1 MAARKRVAIV
11 GAGLAGLAAIKSCLE
26 EGLEP
31 VCFEQYDKF
40 GGVWYYTEEYREGQG
55 ARAFEYLTTNVS
67 REMFGFSDFPYP
79 PYLPPFMTRTMVY
92 DYILSY
98 CETFGLGKYIHLNTR
113 VNNIKKSRDY
123 NVTGRW
129 EVETMDSEKKTQRDI
144 FDFVMIC
151 SGFYKKPR
159 TPDIKGL
166 DTFKGSTEHSMRF
179 KDALQYKD
187 KSVLIVGNSHSS
199 GDTAAACSA
208 YARQVYY
215 CVGDGMYMLPLCV
228 KNGQPW
234 DLAIFKRSNYWN
246 PDTIF
251 ELEKALS
258 NERLDHRRAG
268 LAPSTP
274 PSRTRIMLSDRV
286 QYIIMS
292 GRIKVV
298 NRLVRLGPHEAEF
311 DDGTVIKN
319 LDAVLFATG
328 YDFFI
333 DFIDEPLQGA
343 DGKLSLYKMMFPLHQ
358 QHTLSVIGCVD
369 SDGPIPPLA
378 ELQGRLAARV
388 YAGNHR
394 LPSLKVMADV
404 VEEMNSSL
412 FERFG
417 RYKYLIPNLVF
428 RDAVA
433 EELGVTPSLWDL
445 IKAGPRLAY
454 LYYYGPALP
463 YHYRLWGPHTWSGAK
478 KAINYAVE
486 HGHYAK
492 QMRNVQPPDVAGAN
506 YFFRIIIVST
516 VVVLLALAYQ
526 RGTFFG

>member
-31 VCFEQYDKF
+31 VCFEQYDNC

-55 ARAFEYLTTNVS
+55 ARAFDCLTTNIS

-79 PYLPPFMTRTMVY
+79 PNLPPFLPRTMVY

-151 SGFYKKPR
+151 TGFYKKPR
-159 TPDIKGL
+159 IPDIKGL
-166 DTFKGSTEHSMRF
+166 DTFKGTIEHSMRF
-179 KDALQYKD
+179 KDAVQYKG
-187 KSVLIVGNSHSS
+187 KSVLVVGNSHSS
-199 GDTAAACSA
+199 GDMSAESSA
-208 YARQVYY
+208 YAEQVYY
-215 CVGDGMYMLPLCV
+215 SVGEGMLMMPLCV

-234 DLAIFKRSNYWN
+234 DLVVFRRANMWN
-246 PDTIF
+246 PVKFFKLVVD
-251 ELEKALS
+251 LC
-258 NERLDHRRAG
+258 NDRLDHRHAG
-268 LAPSTP
+268 FTPTTP
-274 PSRTRIMLSDRV
+274 PSKTRVMLNDRV
-286 QYIIMS
+286 QYKVMS

-298 NRLVRLGPHEAEF
+298 NRLTRLGPHEAEF
-311 DDGTVIKN
+311 DDGTIIKN
-319 LDAVLFATG
+319 LDAILFATG
-328 YDFFI
+328 YDLLI
-333 DFIDEPLQGA
+333 DFLDEPLQED

-358 QHTLSVIGCVD
+358 HHTLSVIGCVD
-369 SDGPIPPLA
+369 SDGAIPPLA

-394 LPSLKVMADV
+394 LPSLKVMAAE
-404 VEEMNSSL
+404 VEKRNSSL

-428 RDAVA
+428 RDEVA
-433 EELGVTPSLWDL
+433 EELGVTPSFLDL
-445 IKAGPRLAY
+445 IKAGPRIAY

-478 KAINYAVE
+478 KAIKYAVE

-492 QMRNVQPPDVAGAN
+492 QMRNVQPPDGAGAN

-516 VVVLLALAYQ
+516 VAALLALAYQ
-526 RGTFFG
+526 RTYFY